1 MTELRQ
7 ANERSQSSAS
17 LKNDFD
23 RQPNK
28 KNPTVRS
35 VFLGERRIIEDR
47 EANFLS
53 AEEAEVYRQGFK
65 NWQALMANSEDK
77 IEKMILTSARPVSCL
92 VGLQPIS
99 SLEHGEGPFL
109 NDCLN
114 KAGGEIKDGF
124 CFLRNNDGLILMVNL
139 KAAELILRKHQV
151 ALGLSLAET
160 LSRDKIVLEIV
171 NLISSPDQKR
181 ADLAAG
187 LLSGYPLKD
196 CVDFIN
202 KTNEE
207 KVETTPW
214 QRVRTL
220 TNPDLELPQKSIA
233 DLNWERYTIDSN
245 RNLDFRIYEFENG
258 QIGIHGLGLLWFVE
272 NLSSESIAQIQ
283 KLWQVDRELGLIDA
297 VAKERRSFSYEG
309 NFWRIKLVRLIN
321 TLLTKKK
328 SS

>member
-1 MTELRQ
+1 M
-7 ANERSQSSAS
+7 
-17 LKNDFD
+17 
-23 RQPNK
+23 
-28 KNPTVRS
+28 
-35 VFLGERRIIEDR
+35 
-47 EANFLS
+47 
-53 AEEAEVYRQGFK
+53 
-65 NWQALMANSEDK
+65 
-77 IEKMILTSARPVSCL
+77 
-92 VGLQPIS
+92 
-99 SLEHGEGPFL
+99 
-109 NDCLN
+109 
-114 KAGGEIKDGF
+114 
-124 CFLRNNDGLILMVNL
+124 
-139 KAAELILRKHQV
+139 
-151 ALGLSLAET
+151 
-160 LSRDKIVLEIV
+160 
-171 NLISSPDQKR
+171 ISSPDQKR